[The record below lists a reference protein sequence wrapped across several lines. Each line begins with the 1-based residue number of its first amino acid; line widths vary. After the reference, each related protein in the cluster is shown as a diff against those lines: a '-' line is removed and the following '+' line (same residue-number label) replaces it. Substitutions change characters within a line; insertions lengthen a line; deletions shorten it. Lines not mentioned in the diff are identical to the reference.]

1 MNVFGHDHVS
11 NDDELIATAHLLQR
25 GQKQAPTPWSS
36 EPGLAA
42 IATTGDEM

>member
-1 MNVFGHDHVS
+1 MNMSGHDHVS
-11 NDDELIATAHLLQR
+11 NDDELIATVHLLQR

-36 EPGLAA
+36 EQGLAA

>member
-11 NDDELIATAHLLQR
+11 NDDELIATAHLLEH
-25 GQKQAPTPWSS
+25 GQKQAPTLRIS